1 MFVPPSDSLP
11 KRSLTSSSPANSHLR
26 RWTIFTSDIKKLFSV
41 LEWKFHNTLTF
52 HFRRHRSM
60 NVEGDDH
67 WWARLLLLRGL
78 ARKKRNSWLRRGHA
92 SSRLSERAGGTRA
105 EDRLLLQ
112 NYTREIHSEQSS
124 IEVAAEQ
131 QKKRGMKEQVR
142 QMLSLECVENSNSL
156 LSFKPF
162 RLFSGGRPQECRFSF

>member
-1 MFVPPSDSLP
+1 M
-11 KRSLTSSSPANSHLR
+11 
-26 RWTIFTSDIKKLFSV
+26 
-41 LEWKFHNTLTF
+41 
-52 HFRRHRSM
+52 
-60 NVEGDDH
+60 
-67 WWARLLLLRGL
+67 LLRGL

-162 RLFSGGRPQECRFSF
+162 

>member
-1 MFVPPSDSLP
+1 
-11 KRSLTSSSPANSHLR
+11 
-26 RWTIFTSDIKKLFSV
+26 
-41 LEWKFHNTLTF
+41 
-52 HFRRHRSM
+52 
-60 NVEGDDH
+60 
-67 WWARLLLLRGL
+67 LLLRGL

-131 QKKRGMKEQVR
+131 QKKRGMKEQ
-142 QMLSLECVENSNSL
+142 E
-156 LSFKPF
+156 
-162 RLFSGGRPQECRFSF
+162 GGRRSVDFHSRCRTSPQIGKSQDILGFR